1 MTFAACRDAQ
11 QPTPRHKHTMKK
23 TKLTQA
29 KAGKLTL
36 EAIEDAIATLMA
48 AQTLMMTKTG
58 KRKS

>member
-1 MTFAACRDAQ
+1 
-11 QPTPRHKHTMKK
+11 MKK

-48 AQTLMMTKTG
+48 AQVIMTKAG

>member
-11 QPTPRHKHTMKK
+11 HTTPRHNHTMKK

-29 KAGKLTL
+29 KANKLTL

-48 AQTLMMTKTG
+48 AQMLMTKAG